1 MAEQVLTKALGD
13 TIRVSVDVAVRDI
26 AEASFTGFR
35 VVYPAEL
42 MVPIGTG
49 SGNAVRHENG
59 DLWGG
64 KDVEVVANNK
74 ELDGQHFVYVS
85 KVIKTGDPTGQPSGE
100 VLTVLTLMFQTLA
113 HGVGNIQITECKY
126 GRRMVDGLPEEYP
139 VEVEEALALTLQAPV
154 VLNPMASFTVRV
166 V

>member
-1 MAEQVLTKALGD
+1 MAEQVLTKAVNE

-26 AEASFTGFR
+26 TESAFTGFR

-42 MVPIGTG
+42 MVPVGTG
-49 SGNAVRHENG
+49 SGNAVQFENG
-59 DLWGG
+59 NLWGG
-64 KDVEVVANNK
+64 QTVEVIANNQ

-85 KVIKTGDPTGQPSGE
+85 KVIKAGDPTGQLSGE
-100 VLTVLTLMFQTLA
+100 VLTLMFQILA

-126 GRRMVDGLPEEYP
+126 GRMVDGLP
-139 VEVEEALALTLQAPV
+139 VEWPTDVEDMALTLQAPV
-154 VLNPMASFTVRV
+154 VLNPLASFTIRV

>member
-1 MAEQVLTKALGD
+1 MAEQTITKAVNE

-26 AEASFTGFR
+26 AEGSFVGFR

-49 SGNAVRHENG
+49 SGNAVQHENG
-59 DLWGG
+59 NLWGG
-64 KDVEVVANNK
+64 QTVEVIANNH
-74 ELDGQHFVYVS
+74 ELDGAHFVYVS
-85 KVIKTGDPTGQPSGE
+85 KLIKAGDPKIDIAGE
-100 VLTVLTLMFQTLA
+100 VLTMMFQALA

-126 GRRMVDGLPEEYP
+126 GRMVDGVPQEYP
-139 VEVEEALALTLQAPV
+139 VVVEGMALTLQAPV
-154 VLNPMASFTVRV
+154 VLNPLASFTIRV

>member
-1 MAEQVLTKALGD
+1 MAEQVLTKAVGD

-49 SGNAVRHENG
+49 SGNAVQHENG
-59 DLWGG
+59 NLWGG
-64 KDVEVVANNK
+64 QTVDVIANNQ
-74 ELDGQHFVYVS
+74 ELDGAHFVYVS
-85 KVIKTGDPTGQPSGE
+85 KLIKAGDATIDIAGE
-100 VLTVLTLMFQTLA
+100 VLTMMFQALE

-126 GRRMVDGLPEEYP
+126 GRMVDGLP
-139 VEVEEALALTLQAPV
+139 VEWPTAVEDMALTLQAPV
-154 VLNPMASFTVRV
+154 VLNPLASFTIRV

>member
-1 MAEQVLTKALGD
+1 MAEQVLIKAVND

-49 SGNAVRHENG
+49 SGNAVQHENG
-59 DLWGG
+59 NLWGG
-64 KDVEVVANNK
+64 QTVEVIANNQ

-85 KVIKTGDPTGQPSGE
+85 KLIKAGDATIDLSGE
-100 VLTVLTLMFQTLA
+100 VLTLMFTALA
-113 HGVGNIQITECKY
+113 HGVGTIQITECKY
-126 GRRMVDGLPEEYP
+126 GRMVDGLP
-139 VEVEEALALTLQAPV
+139 VEWPTAVEDMALTLQAPV
-154 VLNPMASFTVRV
+154 VLNPLASFTIRV